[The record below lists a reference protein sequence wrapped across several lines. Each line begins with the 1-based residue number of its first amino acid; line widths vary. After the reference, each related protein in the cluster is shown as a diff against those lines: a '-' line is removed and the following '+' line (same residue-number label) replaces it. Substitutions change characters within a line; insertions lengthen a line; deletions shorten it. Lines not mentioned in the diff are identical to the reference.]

1 MFRKLNAGFQANLLG
16 SIMPGVSSVSSRA
29 FPAAIGSSWILRLS
43 ITWPSDADAVSRS
56 GVPAAT
62 STRSLTPPTVTVMLS
77 SVVSL
82 TLTCTL
88 PRDQGLNPLSS
99 AVTVYN
105 PGGRNGILYIPSWLV
120 WTVART
126 PVAAF
131 AAETDAPGTDAL
143 EESTTRPRMEPRG
156 SWAKAVPIKQRIA
169 PTETMANLKCIESSS
184 AVQVLC
190 GV

>member
-29 FPAAIGSSWILRLS
+29 FPAAMGSSWILRLS

-82 TLTCTL
+82 TLTCTPL
-88 PRDQGLNPLSS
+88 RDQGLNPLNS
-99 AVTVYN
+99 AVTVYS
-105 PGGRNGILYIPSWLV
+105 PGGRNGILYMPSWLV
-120 WTVART
+120 
-126 PVAAF
+126 
-131 AAETDAPGTDAL
+131 
-143 EESTTRPRMEPRG
+143 
-156 SWAKAVPIKQRIA
+156 
-169 PTETMANLKCIESSS
+169 
-184 AVQVLC
+184 
-190 GV
+190 